1 MMLRLIKENI
11 NGILGTVIFH
21 LLIVVVIMATKL
33 SSDDYQQEHS
43 MLIEFADD
51 VSEEE
56 FRVLTES
63 LMLQES
69 YLQENQT
76 GQLRRNI
83 AVNVSE
89 ERPVPD
95 EFRDMSS
102 EQISE
107 LDQRVNEILNDAA
120 NGNMPVPEQ
129 PEIEFEPLSEIFP
142 EKENNDEPYTGP
154 TTITYDLPGR
164 NHLRIPVPV
173 YKCPDGG
180 IVRVNIS
187 VNQQGQV
194 IRANID
200 GTPGNFNEICIFE
213 TALEASLASRF
224 NETSDAPPVQTGI
237 ITFYFQKQ

>member
-1 MMLRLIKENI
+1 MLRLLKENI

-33 SSDDYQQEHS
+33 SSEDYQTELS
-43 MLIEFADD
+43 ILIEFTDD

-56 FRVLTES
+56 FRELTES
-63 LMLQES
+63 LMSEQE
-69 YLQENQT
+69 YLQQNQT
-76 GQLRRNI
+76 GQRRRDI

-95 EFRDMSS
+95 EFREMSS
-102 EQISE
+102 EQLSE
-107 LDQRVNEILNDAA
+107 LDQRVTEILNDAA

-129 PEIEFEPLSEIFP
+129 HEIEFEPVPEIFP
-142 EKENNDEPYTGP
+142 EKEKNDEPYTGP
-154 TTITYDLPGR
+154 TTITYELPGR
-164 NHLRIPVPV
+164 SHLRIPVPV

-187 VNQQGQV
+187 VNKQGQV

-200 GTPGNFNEICIFE
+200 GNPGNFNEICIFE

-224 NETSDAPPVQTGI
+224 NENPDAPPVQTGI